1 MATIIRLNKG
11 ENYKKGYIDLY
22 GRTGRRYRSM
32 ALEIPGY
39 GMVPCS
45 MKLCNDFTSLSDNL
59 MIVQSD
65 YNDPNA
71 PITSNIWVTR
81 KNTKSNIVATFC

>member
-22 GRTGRRYRSM
+22 GRTGRCYRSM

-45 MKLCNDFTSLSDNL
+45 IKLCNDFTSLSDDL

-65 YNDPNA
+65 CDDPNA
-71 PITSNIWVTR
+71 PITSSIWVTR
-81 KNTKSNIVATFC
+81 KRKKS